1 MSKTNFEFLDALGQI
16 ARDKGISVDTL
27 LDALANALV
36 AAYKRR
42 PDAAE
47 EAVVTIDPDSG
58 EIRVYG
64 QELNEDGEVVR
75 EWDDTPDDFGRIAA
89 QTAKQVILQRI
100 REVERDMKYEE
111 YAGREGDIVTGI
123 VQQTD
128 NRYTLLD
135 LGKVEALLPQAEQV
149 SYERYEHGAR
159 LKAYIVEVRKTT
171 KGPQIVVSRTH
182 PGLIKRL
189 FELEVPEIG
198 SGVVEI
204 KAAAREPGH
213 RTKIAVWSN
222 DPNVDPVGACVGA
235 RGSRVR
241 MVTNELRGERV
252 DVVPFSDDPVELI
265 QNALAPA
272 RVREVRLDEETG
284 TATVIVSDFQLSL
297 AIGKEGQNARLAAR
311 LTGWRIDIKSE
322 TQLAEEEAGYGDQ
335 EWAEGEWVE
344 DEGGELVW
352 KPAEGGE
359 AMSAEEWSHQA
370 EETGDPAAAAAPA
383 AGRRSRRRVRRRRR
397 GGSRRGGARRGHRSD
412 GRSDGRCDRRRPRHS
427 PGTDLCRLPD
437 GPAGRRADP
446 GRTERSG
453 RADRRSLRTG
463 AWGLALLGIV
473 GLPGSCRAQAWIRSG
488 LRHGDRRC
496 GGRALSGRPGGGV
509 GAGDTRCAR
518 IRGWATRWARRR
530 TKDEE
535 NHLPKKIRVYE
546 LAKELGLTNKEGLEL
561 ALSLGIGV
569 KSHSSSIEDA
579 QADRVRRKADA
590 DGLRR
595 PVQPEE
601 PAPAKKA
608 AKATKAAEAVPAA
621 ARRRAGQRRPSRRPR
636 PRRWP
641 HRAVPP
647 PASPRSRRRR
657 PARWR
662 LRRRPHPRRPVRPQR
677 FRFARLA

>member
-1 MSKTNFEFLDALGQI
+1 MGQI
-16 ARDKGISVDTL
+16 ARDKGISVETL

-64 QELNEDGEVVR
+64 QELNEDGEVIR

-252 DVVPFSDDPVELI
+252 DVVPFSDDPVDLI

-344 DEGGELVW
+344 DESGDLVW
-352 KPAEGGE
+352 KPAEGGRGHVGRGVVARRRRTQSE
-359 AMSAEEWSHQA
+359 
-370 EETGDPAAAAAPA
+370 APA
-383 AGRRSRRRVRRRRR
+383 ADGGGDRR
-397 GGSRRGGARRGHRSD
+397 GRRGGAERRSLQRRSLLRRSLR
-412 GRSDGRCDRRRPRHS
+412 GRATPSQWPWPRCRRRPRHNAD
-427 PGTDLCRLPD
+427 TDLCRLPES
-437 GPAGRRADP
+437 PAGRPAGPDRPVA
-446 GRTERSG
+446 GR
-453 RADRRSLRTG
+453 G
-463 AWGLALLGIV
+463 AV
-473 GLPGSCRAQAWIRSG
+473 GGS
-488 LRHGDRRC
+488 
-496 GGRALSGRPGGGV
+496 PGGGSGCV
-509 GAGDTRCAR
+509 AVRGIARVAWTMRCA
-518 IRGWATRWARRR
+518 GTA
-530 TKDEE
+530 
-535 NHLPKKIRVYE
+535 
-546 LAKELGLTNKEGLEL
+546 
-561 ALSLGIGV
+561 
-569 KSHSSSIEDA
+569 SSGRSA
-579 QADRVRRKADA
+579 
-590 DGLRR
+590 R
-595 PVQPEE
+595 PVGSADLQQLR
-601 PAPAKKA
+601 AQLG
-608 AKATKAAEAVPAA
+608 EAW
-621 ARRRAGQRRPSRRPR
+621 G
-636 PRRWP
+636 
-641 HRAVPP
+641 
-647 PASPRSRRRR
+647 RRR
-657 PARWR
+657 PD
-662 LRRRPHPRRPVRPQR
+662 VRG
-677 FRFARLA
+677 